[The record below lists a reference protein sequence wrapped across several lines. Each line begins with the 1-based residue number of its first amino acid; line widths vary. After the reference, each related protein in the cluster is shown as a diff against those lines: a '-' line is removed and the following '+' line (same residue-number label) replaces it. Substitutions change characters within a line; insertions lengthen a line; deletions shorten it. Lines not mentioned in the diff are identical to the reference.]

1 MAPPFAAGAGNADR
15 GLAVHRISVHRVLT
29 RLSVEPAAPGK
40 PVRIREVLTE
50 VTVTAAFVT
59 QGEPTAVQRP

>member
-1 MAPPFAAGAGNADR
+1 M
-15 GLAVHRISVHRVLT
+15 HRVLT

-59 QGEPTAVQRP
+59 QGELTAAQRP